1 MGQRSPEIRAVQA
14 LKWGLTWRHLVPRQI
29 ESPLKKLLAVGRW
42 PLGLPGLWTKLAGL
56 FLCSFPLKPCFPRAC
71 DHMHRF
77 KRYNP
82 IPSYQHCFQ

>member
-42 PLGLPGLWTKLAGL
+42 GFLDSGQSWLAYSSAASL
-56 FLCSFPLKPCFPRAC
+56 
-71 DHMHRF
+71 
-77 KRYNP
+77 
-82 IPSYQHCFQ
+82 